1 MPIKIRNEIDLK
13 PIAPQTAVCETA
25 KKLSTSNLVAGTW
38 GNISA
43 RLDNDYM
50 VVTPSGMP
58 YETLKPE
65 DMVIVNMHDLTYE
78 GELKPSV
85 ETPMHARILL
95 ERPEVNAA
103 VHTHS
108 TYALVMACAHK
119 PIPPICDDQ
128 VQILGGEVRVARYT
142 LPGTGEMADAVLEA
156 LQGRMGA
163 LIANHGAVTLG
174 RTLDE
179 AMVAATVLEKSAQ
192 VYVGT
197 QAVGGGVELSQEDI
211 AFMYDFF
218 MNKYG
223 QR

>member
-1 MPIKIRNEIDLK
+1 MDKERAK
-13 PIAPQTAVCETA
+13 QVQAAVCEAA
-25 KKLSTSNLVAGTW
+25 KKLASSNLVVGTW

-43 RLDNDYM
+43 RLDDDYM
-50 VVTPSGMP
+50 VVTPSGMK
-58 YETLKPE
+58 YETLRPE
-65 DMVIVNMHDLTYE
+65 DMVVVNMHDLTYE
-78 GELKPSV
+78 GSLKPTV

-95 ERPEVNAA
+95 ERPEIGAV

-108 TYALVMACAHK
+108 TYALVMAAAHK

-142 LPGTGEMADAVLEA
+142 LPGTGDMAEAVTEA
-156 LQGRMGA
+156 LKGRMGA
-163 LIANHGAVTLG
+163 LIANHGAVACG
-174 RTLDE
+174 RNLDE
-179 AMVAATVLEKSAQ
+179 ALVAATVLEKAAQ
-192 VYVGT
+192 VYIGA
-197 QAVGGGVELSQEDI
+197 QAVGGGVELSPEDI

>member
-1 MPIKIRNEIDLK
+1 MNIEKAK
-13 PIAPQTAVCETA
+13 QVQAAVCAAA
-25 KKLSTSNLVAGTW
+25 KRLASSNLVAGTW

-43 RLDNDYM
+43 RLDDDYM

-58 YETLKPE
+58 YEILKPG
-65 DMVIVNMHDLTYE
+65 DMVIVNMHDLTHE
-78 GELKPSV
+78 GNLKPTV
-85 ETPMHARILL
+85 EAPMHAMIML

-108 TYALVMACAHK
+108 TYALVMAAAHK

-142 LPGTGEMADAVLEA
+142 LPGTGEMAEAVAEA
-156 LQGRMGA
+156 LRGRMGA
-163 LIANHGAVTLG
+163 LIANHGAVALG
-174 RTLDE
+174 RNLDE
-179 AMVAATVLEKSAQ
+179 AFTAAIVLEKAAQ

-197 QAVGGGVELSQEDI
+197 QALGGGVELSQEDI

>member
-1 MPIKIRNEIDLK
+1 MDIEKARQVQ
-13 PIAPQTAVCETA
+13 AAVCAAA
-25 KKLSTSNLVAGTW
+25 KKLAASSLVVGTW

-43 RLDNDYM
+43 RLDDDYM

-58 YETLKPE
+58 YDTLKPE
-65 DMVIVNMHDLTYE
+65 DMVIVNMHDLTY
-78 GELKPSV
+78 GGNLKPTV

-95 ERPEVNAA
+95 ERPEINAV

-108 TYALVMACAHK
+108 TYALVMAAAHK

-142 LPGTGEMADAVLEA
+142 LPGTGEMAEAVVEA
-156 LQGRMGA
+156 LKGRMGA
-163 LIANHGAVTLG
+163 LIANHGAVACG
-174 RTLDE
+174 RNLDE
-179 AMVAATVLEKSAQ
+179 AFTAAIVLEKAAQ

-197 QAVGGGVELSQEDI
+197 QAVGGGIELAQEDI

>member
-1 MPIKIRNEIDLK
+1 MNMEKAK
-13 PIAPQTAVCETA
+13 QVQAAVCAAA
-25 KKLSTSNLVAGTW
+25 KKLASGNLTVGTW

-43 RLDNDYM
+43 RLDEDHM

-58 YETLKPE
+58 YDILKPE

-78 GELKPSV
+78 GKLKPSV

-95 ERPEVNAA
+95 ERPEVGGI

-108 TYALVMACAHK
+108 TYALVMAAAHK

-142 LPGTGEMADAVLEA
+142 LPGTDDMAEAVTEA
-156 LQGRMGA
+156 LKGRMGA
-163 LIANHGAVTLG
+163 LIANHGAVACG

-179 AMVAATVLEKSAQ
+179 ALVAAAVLEKSAQ
-192 VYVGT
+192 VYIGT
-197 QAVGGGVELSQEDI
+197 QAVGGGVELSPQDI

>member
-1 MPIKIRNEIDLK
+1 MNMEKARQI
-13 PIAPQTAVCETA
+13 QTAVCETA

-50 VVTPSGMP
+50 VVTPSGIP

-78 GELKPSV
+78 GKLKPSV

-108 TYALVMACAHK
+108 TYALVMACA
-119 PIPPICDDQ
+119 
-128 VQILGGEVRVARYT
+128 T
-142 LPGTGEMADAVLEA
+142 
-156 LQGRMGA
+156 
-163 LIANHGAVTLG
+163 NHTAHL
-174 RTLDE
+174 R
-179 AMVAATVLEKSAQ
+179 
-192 VYVGT
+192 
-197 QAVGGGVELSQEDI
+197 
-211 AFMYDFF
+211 
-218 MNKYG
+218 
-223 QR
+223 

>member
-1 MPIKIRNEIDLK
+1 MNMEKARQI
-13 PIAPQTAVCETA
+13 QTAVCETA

-50 VVTPSGMP
+50 VVTPSGIP

-78 GELKPSV
+78 GKLKPSV

-142 LPGTGEMADAVLEA
+142 LPGTGEMADAVLEG
-156 LQGRMGA
+156 LQGRMGT

-192 VYVGT
+192 VYIGT
-197 QAVGGGVELSQEDI
+197 LAVGGGVELSQEDI